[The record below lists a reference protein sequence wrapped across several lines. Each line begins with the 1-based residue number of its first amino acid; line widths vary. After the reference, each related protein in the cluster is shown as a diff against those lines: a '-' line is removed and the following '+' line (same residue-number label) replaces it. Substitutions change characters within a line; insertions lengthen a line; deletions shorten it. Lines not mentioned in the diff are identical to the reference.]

1 MKPAK
6 HVSVLSHPLT
16 SSPEE
21 PSIKRP
27 LSLSSSPKAKLLHHE
42 VEPMVIRSPP
52 TGEAMVQYA
61 LPIPSIKTKRLIAGD
76 EKIKEIIKHLLVVVS
91 NLEKTYGFGFEDG
104 ESKKVDSDQEDVSTY
119 ESLYETAR
127 TKVGKDMKLFVTYC
141 SEFATQ
147 IEGTVKEE
155 VTILNSLF
163 KWFQHQVNHVE
174 EISRDQNTSED
185 FIIGEKASV
194 TFTQIA
200 NLIGKLEKLKNYAKH
215 VPKIFQK
222 SIEQEYLL
230 SKKKSYEIIQRQI
243 EEFIKSH
250 STEEASTD
258 TLETQKAQAAQ
269 ASKQLKEMINIYD
282 VQSKKL
288 ERALQDQDLLEVK
301 YKEMEGNF
309 EELAR
314 EKLMLENE
322 LKTLKTEI
330 MKKKK
335 GGKVKKKTPSQ
346 ASKWRIV
353 PEDFLQLQKEADDL
367 KVENKN
373 LKDKLQNALLE
384 SDMNKRQLDY
394 VLTQQMEYLLS
405 DSKSKVSS
413 VQMEA
418 TTEGSSQ
425 EYRPTSAISD
435 FSLLSKSQEVSTI
448 WESPDFDADGEDL
461 LHTSSSQ
468 THIIVLYRKESQ
480 DLLPAA
486 TSSQGTATSLTSLP
500 LLTEEIAQGDE
511 SESFRRM
518 SEIQSSPMEEIVEE
532 SLETPIIQTEDS
544 ELGSMI
550 KIAKRS
556 TSKVY
561 SSKAHE
567 ESHERLVIEK
577 PDTELESQLSSIEM
591 LDTQDEASLENLTS
605 ETQKLT
611 PKNKWTVKK
620 RQTFIRKQV
629 VTEIDPYEKLI
640 AKLQESFAKVEIQIQ
655 KQPCTT
661 NGKLIDHDE
670 IPDKNLMLEEEKLKF
685 NTQEKLMKQ
694 KTEQKKIRTLAFEI
708 QKESVSFQNVLPEK
722 EVLKT
727 KSHSTTEGLKDLLNK
742 KLGNKQKEAAELEDT
757 PESPIL
763 LNPSISDIISLFEL
777 DKVVENDL
785 EYLRGALEQHLLKCK
800 LQKLPKF
807 ISEIGM
813 DQLTG
818 ALPRVE
824 MKKEFKTIL
833 RSPSLM
839 PKILSL
845 KEKPFKCPNLYIMTT
860 TTKKGINK
868 EMTKIAKLN
877 EHMFELQKNQ
887 FIMTFTSEKSLYKVL
902 NVATRKEKEL

>member
-661 NGKLIDHDE
+661 NGKLIA
-670 IPDKNLMLEEEKLKF
+670 
-685 NTQEKLMKQ
+685 
-694 KTEQKKIRTLAFEI
+694 LAFEI